1 MADVPRPTETGYN
14 KTNHRCHD
22 SDTRSFQKKFIEN
35 PVYSL
40 THSRTNNIRQHFVC
54 NLVLDQHRAATR
66 PSAPFKEEIESRPT
80 QDE

>member
-1 MADVPRPTETGYN
+1 MFPGRQRPGITKQT
-14 KTNHRCHD
+14 TVAMTT
-22 SDTRSFQKKFIEN
+22 TRAPFKKKFIEN